1 MDSGG
6 VSPSELDCCEW
17 RLRFSLSGFAF
28 SLLLSW
34 YDRSPVWFTLLF
46 IVVLQFKLLLFD
58 GFELVTEVEFCSFFL
73 EFGKF
78 VLVFGN
84 LFQSRLDEV
93 SSEVIHLDVELVDL
107 VISPSNLKLKIPFLR
122 FTKEQTLV
130 VFLADLLKC
139 FIVGSIQIFGLS
151 ASLINNLPPLRGFP
165 FLLFLE
171 LFSGLL
177 TEEQPEFLLPLWGHE
192 TLLCLLST
200 LLFEPLSYFRL
211 LGIDVC
217 RFGAGRFVGHDGR
230 LEGCGG
236 SSTEDYYR
244 DTAQGPHSFDTSQ
257 G

>member
-6 VSPSELDCCEW
+6 VSPSKLDCCEW

-58 GFELVTEVEFCSFFL
+58 SFELVTEVEFCSFFL

-84 LFQSRLDEV
+84 LFQSRLDEF

-107 VISPSNLKLKIPFLR
+107 VISPSNLILKIPFLR

-151 ASLINNLPPLRGFP
+151 ASLINNLPPL
-165 FLLFLE
+165 
-171 LFSGLL
+171 S
-177 TEEQPEFLLPLWGHE
+177 GHE
-192 TLLCLLST
+192 PLLCLLSP
-200 LLFEPLSYFRL
+200 LLFEPLSYFRF

>member
-6 VSPSELDCCEW
+6 VSPSKLDCCEW

-58 GFELVTEVEFCSFFL
+58 SFELVTEVEFCSFFL

-84 LFQSRLDEV
+84 LFQSRLDEF

-107 VISPSNLKLKIPFLR
+107 VISPSNLILKIPFLR

-151 ASLINNLPPLRGFP
+151 ASLINNLPPLSGFP
-165 FLLFLE
+165 FLFFLE

-177 TEEQPEFLLPLWGHE
+177 TEEQRGGILL
-192 TLLCLLST
+192 LLR
-200 LLFEPLSYFRL
+200 RL
-211 LGIDVC
+211 LIRAD
-217 RFGAGRFVGHDGR
+217 RFFIGRHDCW
-230 LEGCGG
+230 LELK
-236 SSTEDYYR
+236 TEDYYR